1 VTTPNHA
8 RRGALFAAASILL
21 LGTAHAAKAQS
32 ILDANRVEFTPS
44 SDDGVLNPS
53 GLPLVSK
60 YTMTIFPA
68 GSAIAIQTVD
78 LGKPSPDLDGY
89 IRVDFSRL
97 LTVPLTPGASYEASV
112 AAVGPS
118 GTDPSLRSNTF
129 GYSTLCSY
137 SITPPSQSFNAA
149 AAAGSVAVSTGP
161 TCQWTAVSQASWLTV
176 TSGASGTGSGT
187 VSFSVAANTGTA
199 SRTANIVTA
208 GWNFSVLQAA
218 PAPPAPPPPSQC
230 SYTLSATSAKVATE
244 GGTVS
249 LSVSTVSGC
258 PWTSVSP
265 VSWAVISTGASMLG
279 PGTVTVTVAKNN
291 SFSTRSVT
299 LAIAGQSFV
308 LAQDGRQHR

>member
-1 VTTPNHA
+1 MTTPNHA
-8 RRGALFAAASILL
+8 RRGALLAAASILL

-44 SDDGVLNPS
+44 LDDGVLNPN

-68 GSAIAIQTVD
+68 GSAIAIETVD

-118 GTDPSLRSNTF
+118 GIDPSLRSNTF

-137 SITPPSQSFNAA
+137 SITPPSQSFDAA

-176 TSGASGTGSGT
+176 TSGASGIGSGT
-187 VSFSVAANTGTA
+187 VSFTVAANTGTA

-208 GWNFSVLQAA
+208 GWNFSVLQSS
-218 PAPPAPPPPSQC
+218 PAPPAPPPPQC
-230 SYTLSATSAKVATE
+230 SYTLSAASAQVPAQ

-249 LSVSTVSGC
+249 LSVATVAGC
-258 PWTSVSP
+258 SWTSVSP
-265 VSWAVISTGASMLG
+265 VSWAVVSAGASAIG
-279 PGTVTVTVAKNN
+279 PGAVTVTVAKNN
-291 SFSTRSVT
+291 SFNTRSVT
-299 LAIAGQSFV
+299 LTIAGHSFV
-308 LAQDGRQHR
+308 LGQSGRQHR